1 ILYRLHRFE
10 DAIAV
15 FDGLLKRHP
24 LNYSHWNN
32 AANLRRDLGRL
43 KEADRYYRKA
53 TSLTKIDPLPL
64 SNLITT
70 LHYRPDCSREEIFTA
85 CREWQTRFSPP
96 KKGVRPVLDKSPNRR
111 LRIGMISDGFRG

>member
-1 ILYRLHRFE
+1 
-10 DAIAV
+10 
-15 FDGLLKRHP
+15 
-24 LNYSHWNN
+24 
-32 AANLRRDLGRL
+32 L

-111 LRIGMISDGFRG
+111 LRIGMISDGFRGHPVGMMITAALEHLKKWEIELFAYSTNTAVD